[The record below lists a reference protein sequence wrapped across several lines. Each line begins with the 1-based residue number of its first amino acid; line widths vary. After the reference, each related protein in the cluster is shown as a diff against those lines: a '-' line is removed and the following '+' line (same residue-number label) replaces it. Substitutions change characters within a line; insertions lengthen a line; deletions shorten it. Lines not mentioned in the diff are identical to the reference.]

1 MPKSSNEPMD
11 EDDMLLAE
19 AKNLG
24 QKIQKRHRRESNVAQ
39 LKDGKTTPIKEE
51 DMEEDFDDSG
61 TNSKTTGGQFGIEE
75 ARNYDSNVSGS
86 KSKQSPTRTENS
98 DSMGVVTGVQGSLNV
113 FKQSFNQSL
122 ASEKSSKTPFLGE
135 RFQSSSPTK
144 VANIPED

>member
-1 MPKSSNEPMD
+1 
-11 EDDMLLAE
+11 
-19 AKNLG
+19 
-24 QKIQKRHRRESNVAQ
+24 
-39 LKDGKTTPIKEE
+39 
-51 DMEEDFDDSG
+51 MEEDFDDSG

-122 ASEKSSKTPFLGE
+122 ASEKCSKTPFLGE